1 MNAARVPIL
10 AGNWKMHLT
19 IAAATALAAELRA
32 GCAGLTGREVIVA
45 PVFTALA
52 AVSAALAGS
61 PLRVAAQDSH
71 WEEQGAFTGAVSGS
85 LLKDAGC
92 TAVIIG
98 HSERRQL
105 FGETDEQVNRKT
117 LAALRNGLLP
127 IVCVGETLAER
138 ESGAVQQVIGRQV
151 RGALSGLG
159 PEQVATLAVAYE
171 PVWAIGTGRTASPA
185 QANEVHAYIRGLLSE
200 AFGATVAGRVRIL
213 YGGSVKPDNVD
224 ELMREPELDGVLVG
238 GAALQAASF
247 LRIVNF
253 RA

>member
-1 MNAARVPIL
+1 MKTRVPIL

-19 IAAATALAAELRA
+19 IAEATALAAELRA
-32 GCAGLTGREVIVA
+32 GCAGLAGREVIVA

-52 AVSAALAGS
+52 PVAAALAGS
-61 PLRVAAQDSH
+61 PLKVAAQDSH
-71 WEEQGAFTGAVSGS
+71 WEEKGAFTGEVSGS

-92 TAVIIG
+92 AAVIVG

-105 FGETDEQVNRKT
+105 FGESDDQVGRKT
-117 LAALRNGLLP
+117 QAALRNGLLP

-138 ESGAVQQVIGRQV
+138 ESGAVEQVIGRQV
-151 RGALSGLG
+151 RGALAGLG
-159 PEQVATLAVAYE
+159 AEQVAALAIAYE

-185 QANEVHAYIRGLLSE
+185 QANEVHGFVRGLLSQL
-200 AFGATVAGRVRIL
+200 FGASVAGRVPIL

>member
-1 MNAARVPIL
+1 MRTRVPIL

-19 IAAATALAAELRA
+19 IPEATALAAELRA

-52 AVSAALAGS
+52 AVAATLEGS
-61 PLRVAAQDSH
+61 PIRVAAQDSH
-71 WEEQGAFTGAVSGS
+71 WEEKGAFTGAVSGS

-138 ESGAVQQVIGRQV
+138 EAGAVEQVIGRQV
-151 RGALSGLG
+151 RGAINGLT
-159 PEQVATLAVAYE
+159 PEQVSGLAVAYE

-185 QANEVHAYIRGLLSE
+185 QANEVHAFVRGLLSQLV
-200 AFGATVAGRVRIL
+200 GATVSGRVRIL

-247 LRIVNF
+247 VRIVNF
-253 RA
+253 RD

>member
-1 MNAARVPIL
+1 MTMRTPIL

-19 IAAATALAAELRA
+19 IAEAAALALELRA
-32 GCAGLTGREVIVA
+32 GCAGITGREVIVA

-52 AVSAALAGS
+52 PVAAALAGS
-61 PLRVAAQDSH
+61 PIRVAAQDSH
-71 WEEQGAFTGAVSGS
+71 WEEKGAYTGAVSGS

-92 TAVIIG
+92 SAVIIG

-138 ESGAVQQVIGRQV
+138 EAGAVEQVIGRQV
-151 RGALSGLG
+151 RGALAGLT
-159 PEQVATLAVAYE
+159 PDQVASLAVAYE

-185 QANEVHAYIRGLLSE
+185 QANEVHGFIRGLLSQLV
-200 AFGATVAGRVRIL
+200 GATVSGRVRIL

>member
-1 MNAARVPIL
+1 MTPRIPIL

-19 IAAATALAAELRA
+19 IAAATALALELRA
-32 GCAGLTGREVIVA
+32 GCAGITGREVIVA

-52 AVSAALAGS
+52 PVAAALAGS
-61 PLRVAAQDSH
+61 PVRVAAQNSH
-71 WEEQGAFTGAVSGS
+71 WEEKGAFTGEVSGS

-92 TAVIIG
+92 AAVIIG

-127 IVCVGETLAER
+127 IVCFGETLAER
-138 ESGAVQQVIGRQV
+138 EAGAVEQVIGRQV
-151 RGALSGLG
+151 RGALAGLT
-159 PEQVATLAVAYE
+159 PEQVAALAVAYE

-185 QANEVHAYIRGLLSE
+185 QANEVHGFIRGLLSQLV
-200 AFGATVAGRVRIL
+200 GATVSGRVRIL